1 MKYTI
6 KYSLPYDIY
15 RYKMHA
21 EDEQQLITFL
31 KMLVD
36 EQAYGFEVVQSTQQ
50 RGNEMEDNKI
60 LITWKT
66 KLDDGYIDKRQI
78 ECKSK
83 TSAKI
88 LHNRLSKQDKTVSI
102 EMECLTNE

>member
-1 MKYTI
+1 
-6 KYSLPYDIY
+6 
-15 RYKMHA
+15 
-21 EDEQQLITFL
+21 
-31 KMLVD
+31 
-36 EQAYGFEVVQSTQQ
+36 
-50 RGNEMEDNKI
+50 MEDNKI

>member
-15 RYKMHA
+15 RYAMDAKD
-21 EDEQQLITFL
+21 EDQLITFL
-31 KMLVD
+31 KMLRD

-50 RGNEMEDNKI
+50 RGIKMEDNKI

-66 KLDDGYIDKRQI
+66 KLDDGYIDERQI
-78 ECKSK
+78 VCKSK

-88 LHNRLSKQDKTVSI
+88 LHNRLAALDKTVAI
-102 EMECLTNE
+102 EMEYLTNE